1 MKAGK
6 LNRFLLQPPRQLN
19 HLGTEFHKGSAL
31 RPALGTINVIFAKP
45 GNSEGLGT
53 RVM

>member
-6 LNRFLLQPPRQLN
+6 LNRFLLQPPRQLS
-19 HLGTEFHKGSAL
+19 HLGTEFHKDSAL

>member
-6 LNRFLLQPPRQLN
+6 LNRFLLQPTRQLN
-19 HLGTEFHKGSAL
+19 HLGTEFHKDSAL

-45 GNSEGLGT
+45 GNNEGLGT